1 MRDAGHEWLKWSAC
15 HACLQRVGELLN
27 MAEVALDLPYSPQV
41 SERLHRLRTLRE
53 ALEAVA
59 NEPLL

>member
-1 MRDAGHEWLKWSAC
+1 MSDYEWLKWSAS

-27 MAEVALDLPYSPQV
+27 MAEVALDLPYLPQV

-59 NEPLL
+59 DEPLL